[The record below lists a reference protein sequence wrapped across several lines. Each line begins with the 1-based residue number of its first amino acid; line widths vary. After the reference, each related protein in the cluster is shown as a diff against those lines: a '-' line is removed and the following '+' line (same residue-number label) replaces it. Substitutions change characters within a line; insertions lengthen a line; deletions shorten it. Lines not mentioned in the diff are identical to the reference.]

1 MKMQDFKTVSEY
13 IKNVDKKHVG
23 QLKVLREHLNK
34 LIPNGEEAI
43 RYGMPT
49 VRMGGK
55 NLLHYA
61 SMKGHLGFYPAP
73 SGVTAFEKDLVK
85 SGIDF
90 SKGCIRFS
98 YDKPLPISLITKIVK
113 FRLKEEKQNK

>member
-1 MKMQDFKTVSEY
+1 MKMQDFKTVSQY
-13 IKNVDKKHVG
+13 IKNVDKKHTG
-23 QLKVLREHLNK
+23 QLQVLREHLNK
-34 LIPNGEEAI
+34 LIPNGEEVI

-49 VRMGGK
+49 IRLNEK
-55 NLLHYA
+55 NFLHYA
-61 SMKGHLGFYPAP
+61 AQKKHVGFYPTP
-73 SGVTAFEKDLVK
+73 SGVMSFENDLAK

-98 YDKPLPISLITKIVK
+98 YEKPLPLSLITKIVK